1 MLVPLLAHLSG
12 PDIARYVAGYPSTE
26 TDRHVRVCLS
36 CAQRLADASQRA
48 CRWERRGVL
57 GRLVRIDP
65 AQMIDELL
73 SELDDDQTT
82 NAA

>member
-1 MLVPLLAHLSG
+1 MPLLAHLSDE
-12 PDIARYVAGYPSTE
+12 DIARYVAGCPSTE

-36 CAQRLADASQRA
+36 CAQRLADAAQRV

-57 GRLVRIDP
+57 GRLVRVDP

-73 SELDDDQTT
+73 VELDEHQTPH
-82 NAA
+82 AA